1 MVAQN
6 AEIAAIS
13 DLGGVQREIERTHAA
28 LEQVRDAVARERC
41 TMRSR
46 AFEQGGRLE
55 GEIEADY
62 EAWLLLLEQM
72 KQAYGAPA
80 SNLGRALA
88 LSPSGS
94 RR

>member
-1 MVAQN
+1 
-6 AEIAAIS
+6 
-13 DLGGVQREIERTHAA
+13 
-28 LEQVRDAVARERC
+28 
-41 TMRSR
+41 MRSR